1 MVAETE
7 PVSLGLAEIRDLKMT
22 VFALREELERS
33 RRDTG
38 EAVRQGVSGA
48 NAEIAQLEATIG
60 ALRDELQEWPIRRD
74 EAARLAQAALKEA
87 KPGSAAAPLRP
98 VLASCDDVRVRSWAE
113 PLLADARAAAAK
125 ALEAAEA
132 LASQDPVEAV
142 EAFGVLAQ
150 EMGSEEESGK
160 AATQKAA
167 ALKTSPAHEAELL
180 FRKGMAY
187 QQAGNSADFRV
198 TMRAVIKKFP
208 DTPAA
213 GKAETALAQGA
224 PK

>member
-1 MVAETE
+1 MAALHSERAVILAAH
-7 PVSLGLAEIRDLKMT
+7 LGRGEEACAALAE
-22 VFALREELERS
+22 
-33 RRDTG
+33 
-38 EAVRQGVSGA
+38 
-48 NAEIAQLEATIG
+48 
-60 ALRDELQEWPIRRD
+60 
-74 EAARLAQAALKEA
+74 
-87 KPGSAAAPLRP
+87 
-98 VLASCDDVRVRSWAE
+98 
-113 PLLADARAAAAK
+113 ARAAAAK

-198 TMRAVIKKFP
+198 TIRAVIKKFP

-213 GKAETALAQGA
+213 GKSETALAQGA